1 MNIYEVNI
9 KDVTAIVA
17 AESIDKA
24 IGCFVDEFCEN
35 GHYLN
40 YCDLCYVRQ
49 LACEE
54 QAECGLSDGP
64 KHLIV
69 DTSAFADWL
78 ENEGYEVKYVGKKD

>member
-24 IGCFVDEFCEN
+24 IECFVDEFCEN
-35 GHYLN
+35 GRPIYDDDLN
-40 YCDLCYVRQ
+40 YVRQ

-54 QAECGLSDGP
+54 QKNCTGTGP
-64 KHLIV
+64 LHLIV
-69 DTSAFADWL
+69 DISAFADWL
-78 ENEGYEVKYVGKKD
+78 KYEGYEVKYVGKKD